1 MTMSM
6 NFFPLLVAA
15 VAVLPFLGLA
25 GWIWFVAADTRK
37 ALVSFDF
44 EGMHFED

>member
-1 MTMSM
+1 MTM

-25 GWIWFVAADTRK
+25 AWIWFVAADTRK
-37 ALVSFDF
+37 ELESLGF
-44 EGMHFED
+44 EGMHFDD